1 MTFRTQRL
9 PAAALGL
16 AALLAPAAR
25 AQFAV
30 VDVGAI
36 AKATE
41 QIAKAQEQLAKAEEI
56 RSRINDM
63 TAAATNPF
71 ADLAAQ
77 ASALGNSALTLPSAL
92 GTPPALGSRLQA
104 RLDSTRTALPSEPSN
119 AELLTPPA
127 ATPGQI
133 EAAIRPT
140 VSADPLAGDAA
151 ARLARERQL
160 RQRAEQRATAV
171 RQRGR
176 EQQAADA
183 RLAGVVMNVRTAAA
197 DAWATHESA
206 TDTSWTA
213 LAKQT
218 AAQTQTLGVL
228 QSQVLALELAQLE
241 RDAMARQD
249 ALARAS
255 ADRVA
260 ILQALAASKGRHR
273 AYEADPDRDGGDTLL
288 EDCGGR
294 FHTCQTAL
302 PAGF

>member
-30 VDVGAI
+30 IDVGAI
-36 AKATE
+36 SQALETTNKVQSQIDKTE
-41 QIAKAQEQLAKAEEI
+41 EV
-56 RSRINDM
+56 RSRIDDM
-63 TAAATNPF
+63 TAAATDPF

-77 ASALGNSALTLPSAL
+77 VSALGNSALTLPAAL
-92 GTPPALGSRLQA
+92 GTPPALGGRLRA
-104 RLDSTRTALPSEPSN
+104 RLDGTRAPLPTEPFN
-119 AELLTPPA
+119 ADLLAPPA
-127 ATPGQI
+127 ATAAQI

-183 RLAGVVMNVRTAAA
+183 RLAGVSMNVRIAAA

-228 QSQVLALELAQLE
+228 QSQVLALELARLE

-302 PAGF
+302 PTGF